1 VATITVQRVGKT
13 GKKIQKYLWETLTG
27 ADDGSP
33 VVVADGTDGSIQA
46 TGTFDS
52 ATLNFQGS
60 NDGGTTWFNLTDE
73 TGTEIALTA
82 AGGKMFLP
90 RVDRI
95 RPLTSGGGGSCDIDV
110 YMVLGRTIK

>member
-1 VATITVQRVGKT
+1 MTITVQRT
-13 GKKIQKYLWETLTG
+13 GKAHKRTQRYLWETLTG
-27 ADDGSP
+27 DDDGSP
-33 VVVADGTDGSIQA
+33 VSISDGTDGSIQA

-52 ATLNFQGS
+52 ATVNFQGS

-90 RVDRI
+90 RADKV
-95 RPLTSGGGGSCDIDV
+95 RPLTSGGGASTDIDV
-110 YMVLGRTIK
+110 HMVIGRDLK